1 MISFGF
7 EDGFAD
13 SFDEGFEAGTAF
25 SGLSDTIGRMKTFL
39 AGAGAGAGTRG
50 TATEAGVAVA
60 METFGIVGIAET
72 AGAGTGVALGIEAF
86 SSCARLN
93 KNSR

>member
-25 SGLSDTIGRMKTFL
+25 SGLSDTIGRIETFL
-39 AGAGAGAGTRG
+39 LAGTEAR
-50 TATEAGVAVA
+50 AETEA
-60 METFGIVGIAET
+60 E
-72 AGAGTGVALGIEAF
+72 AGTGVALGMEAF
-86 SSCARLN
+86 PSCARLN